1 MTPEEL
7 EAAKAKLAELETQES
22 QLREKSHE
30 TTAAARKLNEL
41 NRALID
47 QIKSVKKE
55 RDRLAHDIRHA
66 ENEINRKKREGE
78 NA

>member
-7 EAAKAKLAELETQES
+7 EAAKAKLAELEAQET
-22 QLREKSHE
+22 QLRDKSHE
-30 TTAAARKLNEL
+30 TTAAARKLNDL
-41 NRALID
+41 NRTLID
-47 QIKSVKKE
+47 QLKSVKKE
-55 RDRLAHDIRHA
+55 KDKLAHDIRHA